1 MRLDE
6 AANWLEKTVS
16 EHAAPRMFEVRS
28 PEVHTEREQM
38 RFRGLEMRVNRRPD
52 SGVLEIRFDRSQ
64 NRTVVDPSQTAIAI
78 AREEDPERKFLEL
91 RRDHEGSEFQ
101 VSRTLI
107 ESLPVLGPGGRV
119 LIQDSDAVFMA
130 DITVRSREPQ
140 DIASEQWNDPKSV
153 FRSLTAEFGDYRD
166 YLEIE
171 ARLGYFE
178 LSKYDAQSLIRP
190 VFMFLIQSHSKSS
203 EASYVAWET
212 TRVHPATLN
221 KSIAEREGL
230 GVSE

>member
-16 EHAAPRMFEVRS
+16 EHAVPPMFQVRS
-28 PEVHTEREQM
+28 LEVHTEREQM
-38 RFRGLEMRVNRRPD
+38 RFSGLEMRVNRRPD

-64 NRTVVDPSQTAIAI
+64 NSTVVDPSQTAIAI

-107 ESLPVLGPGGRV
+107 ESLPVLGPGGQV
-119 LIQDSDAVFMA
+119 LIQDSDAAFMA
-130 DITVRSREPQ
+130 DITIRSRELQ
-140 DIASEQWNDPKSV
+140 GITSEQWNDPGLV
-153 FRSLTAEFGDYRD
+153 YRSLTAEFGDYRD
-166 YLEIE
+166 YLEIK
-171 ARLGYFE
+171 ARIGYFE

-190 VFMFLIQSHSKSS
+190 VFMFLIQSQSKSS

-212 TRVHPATLN
+212 TRVHSATLN